1 MHEDSDEMCVGGGD
15 GGGGGVV
22 NVIRI
27 LNRFQGWGVRLTA
40 EYIALTIAVKY

>member
-1 MHEDSDEMCVGGGD
+1 MHEDSDEMCVGG